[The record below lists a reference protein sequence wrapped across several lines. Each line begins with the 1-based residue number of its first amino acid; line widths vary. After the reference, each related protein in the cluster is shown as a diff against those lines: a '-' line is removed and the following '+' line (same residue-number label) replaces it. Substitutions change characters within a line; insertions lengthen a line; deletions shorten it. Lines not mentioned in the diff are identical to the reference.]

1 MTDSTKNDK
10 ILALQKNY
18 KILALQ
24 KNDKIQNKCVTATF
38 NFWSFEKISLY

>member
-10 ILALQKNY
+10 ILALQKND

-24 KNDKIQNKCVTATF
+24 KNDKIQNKCVTG
-38 NFWSFEKISLY
+38 KGL

>member
-10 ILALQKNY
+10 ILALQKND

-24 KNDKIQNKCVTATF
+24 KNDKIQNKCVTG
-38 NFWSFEKISLY
+38 NV